1 MAKIKF
7 LQRTTKKKSE
17 LEPLYV
23 RVVIGRS
30 FDKRAKTG
38 LFVNP
43 DDWNPKQET
52 LRDKATINNRDDK
65 NRKID
70 ALRRFIEDAINN
82 LPDKQEI
89 PKDFLNTT
97 IDQFWNPSK
106 YEDKPVTLFSYI
118 QDFIK
123 QSEQSINPKTG
134 RPVHYRIRRDYIR
147 TFELLKEFSKRQGRE
162 YDFKDID
169 LDFYGDFVAWLQKKN
184 IGTKETPKYFSA
196 NSVGKFIKNLKVFL
210 NKATEEG
217 INENMAY
224 KSHRFV
230 KIQVDVD
237 NIALTEEEL
246 KQIGNLDLSGK
257 PYLERT
263 RDLFLV
269 GCWSGLR
276 FSDLTSI
283 TPDKIQDGFISITQ
297 SKTGDRVVIPVH
309 PVVTSILNKYGG
321 MLPPAISN
329 QKSNDYLKDVA
340 KLAGLNAPV
349 WQTEIRGGIK
359 RNVKRE
365 RWELVKTHTARRSFA
380 TNLYKSGVPAHTI
393 MKITGHKSE
402 SAFMKYLKLSP
413 DEHAKIVRDHW
424 ANSGNHLKVVG

>member
-7 LQRTTKKKSE
+7 FQRTSNKKTE
-17 LEPLYV
+17 LAPLYV

-30 FDKRAKTG
+30 FDKTAKTG
-38 LFVNP
+38 LFFNP
-43 DDWNPKQET
+43 DDWNPKQEN
-52 LRDKATINNRDDK
+52 LRDKATIKNRDEK
-65 NRKID
+65 NRKISG
-70 ALRRFIEDAINN
+70 LRYFIEDAINN
-82 LPDKQEI
+82 LPDKQDI
-89 PKDFLNTT
+89 PKDFLT
-97 IDQFWNPSK
+97 ISIDKFWNPEK

-118 QDFIK
+118 ADFIE
-123 QSEQSINPKTG
+123 QSEQAINPKTG
-134 RPVHYRIRRDYIR
+134 RPLHYRIKRDYIR
-147 TFELLKEFSKRQGRE
+147 TFELLKEFATLQKKE
-162 YDFKDID
+162 PDFKDID
-169 LDFYGDFVAWLQKKN
+169 LDFYGDFVSWLQKKN
-184 IGTKETPKYFSA
+184 IGSKDEPKYFSA

-230 KIQVDVD
+230 KIQVEVD

-257 PYLERT
+257 PYLERV

-269 GCWSGLR
+269 GCWTGLR
-276 FSDLTSI
+276 FGDLTSI

-321 MLPPAISN
+321 MLPLAISN
-329 QKSNDYLKDVA
+329 QKSNEYIKEVA

-380 TNLYKSGVPAHTI
+380 TNLYKSGVPAHTV

-424 ANSGNHLKVVG
+424 ANNGGHLQIV